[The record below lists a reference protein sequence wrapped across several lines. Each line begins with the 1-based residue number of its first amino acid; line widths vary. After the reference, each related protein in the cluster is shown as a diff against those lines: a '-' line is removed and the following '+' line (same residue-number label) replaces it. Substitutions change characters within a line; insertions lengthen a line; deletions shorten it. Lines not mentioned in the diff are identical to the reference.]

1 MATLDLKDPDSGKEF
16 RLYQVQMSEDNT
28 QGSVDTFSAPGQTS
42 DEAFISVLSEQE
54 TFSLTGLVTAPGLSG
69 TTTPNAYSSDW
80 RTALSEYAQ
89 RGEAFA
95 HSAQNTGY
103 TLEDR
108 SRSRTSLNVCIES
121 LSWTYARGAIN
132 ELSYELTL
140 KRGEGLLPDD
150 PISIGSATPG
160 GVTTQPTLG
169 GETLRG
175 FERLGMT
182 KTMGELNVAEIAFA
196 SDAGEN
202 LITADQGTTRTWTF
216 RGRHPEPGPGDT
228 HPTGDEFD
236 DNIRA
241 LLDDNTKTFATVFPG
256 YSPSVKVTGF
266 KSPREWKDGGESHV
280 YEITVREAGN

>member
-1 MATLDLKDPDSGKEF
+1 MATLDLKDPDSGEEF
-16 RLYQVQMSEDNT
+16 RLFQVQMSEDTT

-80 RTALSEYAQ
+80 RTALAEYAQ

-121 LSWTYARGAIN
+121 FSWTYARGAIN

-169 GETLRG
+169 GETLHG
-175 FERLGMT
+175 FERLELE
-182 KTMGELNVAEIAFA
+182 KSMGELNVVERAFA

-202 LITADQGTTRTWTF
+202 DITADQGTTRTWTF
-216 RGRHPEPGPGDT
+216 RGRY
-228 HPTGDEFD
+228 PTGKTPDQDTFD

-241 LLDDNTKTFATVFPG
+241 LIDDNTKTFATVFPG
-256 YSPSVKVTGF
+256 YSPSVKVLNF
-266 KSPREWKDGGESHV
+266 RSPREWKDGGESHE